1 LCVPSDGA
9 TRCHDLPFI
18 ASTMLFIPTDDIRP
32 IAAQY
37 LYLYLY
43 LPIFLRP
50 QHVRHSEGS
59 YRDEIIAK
67 VLYMCSKEKFGLVTD
82 FAWYA
87 SVLLDLAVMQGE
99 DSPCYPLLRHR
110 IDYVSRG

>member
-1 LCVPSDGA
+1 
-9 TRCHDLPFI
+9 
-18 ASTMLFIPTDDIRP
+18 MK
-32 IAAQY
+32 
-37 LYLYLY
+37 
-43 LPIFLRP
+43 
-50 QHVRHSEGS
+50 HSEGS

-99 DSPCYPLLRHR
+99 EETGRERYGER
-110 IDYVSRG
+110 